1 MSRPLHSLLFASA
14 IAVSAQTA
22 NAQTPCQPPWCIEV
36 KTPTVGGQTQTPTVT
51 VQTPGVD
58 VNAEA
63 RRRAEVDAQWRGYV
77 AWESSMRVQIR
88 ASLEAGVRARI
99 HAEASAAARL
109 TTDPYMGVR
118 PPVTLPYIP
127 PEPDFPRMEVGLL
140 AFCFGAWTGS
150 NSPMHAG
157 YCPPVRVRFDERWTL
172 ALDPSVL
179 AFHEGAY
186 DFSTLGFHP
195 AILYSFAHGVRSQA
209 ESHAF
214 VRAGADAWFP
224 VYELERT
231 PDAFAGGH
239 AGVGVTAAGGGI
251 FVTTELRGLLRAGI
265 GSEPVPPGEARMSTL
280 RAGFEVR
287 FGFGFSF

>member
-1 MSRPLHSLLFASA
+1 MSRLLSSLLFASA
-14 IAVSAQTA
+14 IALGARAA

-36 KTPTVGGQTQTPTVT
+36 KTPTVGGSAQTPPVT

-63 RRRAEVDAQWRGYV
+63 RRRAEIDAQWRGYV
-77 AWESSMRVQIR
+77 AWEASMRVQLR
-88 ASLEAGVRARI
+88 ASIEAGVRARI

-109 TTDPYMGVR
+109 APDPYLALR

-150 NSPMHAG
+150 DSPMHAG
-157 YCPPVRVRFDERWTL
+157 YCPPVRLRIDERWTV

-179 AFHEGAY
+179 AFHHGAH
-186 DFSTLGFHP
+186 DFSTIGFHP
-195 AILYSFAHGVRSQA
+195 AVLYSFAHGVRSQA
-209 ESHAF
+209 ESHAYF
-214 VRAGADAWFP
+214 RAGADAWFP
-224 VYELERT
+224 VYELDRT

-239 AGVGVTAAGGGI
+239 AGIGVTSAGDGL
-251 FVTTELRGLLRAGI
+251 FVNTELRGLLRAGI
-265 GSEPVPPGEARMSTL
+265 GDEPVPAGEVRMSTL
-280 RAGFEVR
+280 RTGFEVR
-287 FGFGFSF
+287 FAFGFSF